1 MYSVILLEQILGK
14 YAHPRPNLQ
23 NIFIAHPCECS
34 RNILCDIQV
43 GQKVLTEML
52 FWSNIQGDSFSS
64 FVSKLTHL
72 LGNEVWSFWYMLSN
86 EVLLKSR
93 IAVADSKSI

>member
-1 MYSVILLEQILGK
+1 MGK
-14 YAHPRPNLQ
+14 YAHSRTNLQ
-23 NIFIAHPCECS
+23 NIFIAQSGECS
-34 RNILCDIQV
+34 RNISCNIQID
-43 GQKVLTEML
+43 QKVLTEML
-52 FWSNIQGDSFSS
+52 FWSNTQGVSFSS